1 MKRLPST
8 LALTLLLVA
17 GPVLGQAIDLGPG
30 VSGYTR
36 FLVYPHLQKGFD
48 ALRDADR
55 ARAYDEFRQALRL
68 APDSAVIA
76 GYLAEAYRQFG
87 DTDKA
92 RQLLQ
97 QQIAKHPGD
106 AALRRTLASL
116 EPVAAPRTA
125 EPQTQASAQATDPGP
140 ASGTVPSAD
149 QASAV
154 APTHENET
162 PARRALAQQDAAP
175 SRASAPQGVASRRTP
190 SRGAISRSARLPRSA
205 SPGAALAAGPAAGRR
220 GAAYD
225 SADTAYKA
233 SAQGDFQSAARA
245 ARQAVQLEP
254 DNGDYRRLLA
264 YALLETGAYADVE
277 AVAGQGTPSDPELTE
292 LARQARQ
299 RRAYAE
305 FEAANR
311 ALAQGDVDRAIE
323 QAARGAELAPGVLAH
338 QVQWLGTLASASR
351 WSALETAASRVLERP
366 GMDSAD
372 IRVLRAHARQRQD
385 RLDDA
390 VADFDRALALASD
403 DSTRG
408 RNVRLI
414 AADAALAAG
423 QDNRA
428 EQLLAALPGT
438 ADADAEVDTR
448 RRQASA
454 GKRRPMLPSP
464 AIAPTLATP
473 KVICIGSSHT
483 PYCELWPGEVP
494 DDPGAASADAAV
506 RAYAAASY
514 ADAASQARA
523 AVEHAPANRR
533 YQLLYVR
540 ALLAAGQPAQA
551 LDRANEL
558 LARPDPEPEML
569 ALRSQLHRQRQ
580 QPAAATADARAALSD
595 SRLSVSSQ
603 IDLLLPSDP
612 AGARAVFEAARRS
625 PMIEELSDTD
635 AAYLAVRVGDD
646 ASAAQAFARAAER
659 QQLPDHALLD
669 AGYVSGRLG
678 RSDVAVNY
686 FKQAIDAA
694 EAGRLALTPQRL
706 FETRRE
712 VADRTRTWG
721 ATLSLGYRGVS
732 PGGQLAGAPATIGDS
747 LQAGMEVYWRPAGY
761 RDGSYV
767 ELYGG
772 GFQTPWAKG
781 GAPSGGQTAQGMLGA
796 RVKPFRSTN
805 LVLAVER
812 RVKIGSLSSNDWLL
826 RAGYSYTHGTDLR
839 IDTDSWFT
847 TQVYAEAGRFLR
859 AHRGYATF
867 EADVGR
873 SIRLKDIDARLVL
886 FPHLVLAAD
895 HDSKLASGQ
904 RTASG
909 AGVGLAARYWFNEN
923 RHQAPRSYVDVSLQY
938 RARLG
943 GGTRGKGVFLRI
955 TFNY

>member
-1 MKRLPST
+1 MKRLSPT

-17 GPVLGQAIDLGPG
+17 GPVLGQPIDLGPG

-48 ALRDADR
+48 ALRDADQ

-76 GYLAEAYRQFG
+76 GYLVEAYRQFG

-92 RQLLQ
+92 RQLLR

-106 AALRRTLASL
+106 AALRRALANL
-116 EPVAAPRTA
+116 EAVATPRTKA
-125 EPQTQASAQATDPGP
+125 PQAQASAQATDPGS
-140 ASGTVPSAD
+140 ASGTMPGAD
-149 QASAV
+149 QAGAV
-154 APTHENET
+154 APAPET
-162 PARRALAQQDAAP
+162 PAQRALAQQGAGP
-175 SRASAPQGVASRRTP
+175 SRAPAPQGAASRRTP
-190 SRGAISRSARLPRSA
+190 SRGAISASARLSRSA
-205 SPGAALAAGPAAGRR
+205 PPGAALAAGPAAGRR

-225 SADTAYKA
+225 LADTAYKA

-277 AVAGQGTPSDPELTE
+277 AVAGQGQPSDPELTE
-292 LARQARQ
+292 LSRQARQ
-299 RRAYAE
+299 RRAYAD

-311 ALAQGDVDRAIE
+311 ALAQGDVEQSIA

-351 WSALETAASRVLERP
+351 WSALDAAASRVLERP

-372 IRVLRAHARQRQD
+372 IRVLRAHARQRQN

-423 QDNRA
+423 QDGRA
-428 EQLLAALPGT
+428 EQLLAALSGP
-438 ADADAEVDTR
+438 ADAAVDTR

-464 AIAPTLATP
+464 VIAPTLATP
-473 KVICIGSSHT
+473 KVVCIGSSHT
-483 PYCELWPGEVP
+483 PYCELWPGEVS

-540 ALLAAGQPAQA
+540 ALLAAGQPTQA
-551 LDRANEL
+551 LDRANEF
-558 LARPDPEPEML
+558 LARSDPEPEML
-569 ALRSQLHRQRQ
+569 ALRSQMHRQLQ
-580 QPAAATADARAALSD
+580 QPAAAAADARAALSD

-712 VADRTRTWG
+712 VADRTRSWG

-886 FPHLVLAAD
+886 FPHLVLAVD